1 MLLIGNVLGDRCI
14 SVINPAKAENKTA
27 ESWRGLVARVRHL
40 LLVAYARAITRLE
53 DYVRQQRERR
63 NEPGWSFMKYFFLQV
78 GFFLNCA
85 LLYIALQTFF
95 RKN

>member
-1 MLLIGNVLGDRCI
+1 M
-14 SVINPAKAENKTA
+14 INPAKAENKTA

-78 GFFLNCA
+78 GFFFKLR
-85 LLYIALQTFF
+85 LRVVVALQDFL
-95 RKN
+95 